1 MSCLMPERAGSL
13 VNSWCVSV
21 RRAGLCKMAV
31 LAVDLV
37 FHSFT
42 VAGDLQASVVR
53 ISPVKRDL
61 RDCSG

>member
-1 MSCLMPERAGSL
+1 
-13 VNSWCVSV
+13 
-21 RRAGLCKMAV
+21 MAV
-31 LAVDLV
+31 LAVDVV

-53 ISPVKRDL
+53 ISLVKSDL